1 MFESR
6 NPATG
11 EVFSRYPTATDA
23 EVDSALARAAAAQ
36 PRWAAASAA
45 ERAAAL
51 AAIAAALRAKAPEL
65 AALATAEMGK
75 TIGEAEAEVAKCA
88 LTLDHY
94 ARHGEA
100 LLAFEP
106 VATEAAESGIALD
119 PLGVVLAVMP
129 WNYPYWQVIRAAAP
143 AWLAGNTVVL
153 KHAPNTP
160 GSAEALAAMVE
171 EAAPGLLVNLRAG
184 NDQVARML
192 ADPRVAALS
201 FTGST
206 ATGAHLAAV
215 AGANLKRSVLELGGA
230 DPFIVLADADLDAAA
245 SAAVVGRFQNNGQSC
260 IAAKRFILEAP
271 IADAFAERFA
281 ALAAALPIGD
291 PAERGTRLGP
301 LARADLRDALAAQAA
316 RAVAAGARVLTG
328 GAQPDRAGFFFKA
341 TVLDRVS
348 PDNPVAAEETFGPL
362 ALLFRV
368 PDAES
373 AVALANATE
382 YGLGAAVFSRDLD
395 RVRALS
401 RRLQAGAV
409 FANRIVAS
417 DPRVPFGGIKRS
429 GWGRELGAEGV
440 RAFANVKTL
449 WFNRA
454 T

>member
-11 EVFSRYPTATDA
+11 EILARYPTATDA
-23 EVDSALARAAAAQ
+23 EVDAALARAAAAQ
-36 PRWAAASAA
+36 SRWAAEPPA
-45 ERAAAL
+45 ERASAL
-51 AAIAAALRAKAPEL
+51 AAIAAVLRAEAPAL

-129 WNYPYWQVIRAAAP
+129 WNYPYWQVIRASAP

-153 KHAPNTP
+153 KHAPNTA
-160 GSAEALAAMVE
+160 GCAEALARLVE
-171 EAAPGLLVNLRAG
+171 HAAPGLLTNLRAT
-184 NDQVARML
+184 NEQVARML
-192 ADPRVAALS
+192 ADRRIAALS

-206 ATGAHLAAV
+206 ATGAHLAAI

-245 SAAVVGRFQNNGQSC
+245 AAALTGRFQNNGQSC

-281 ALAAALPIGD
+281 ALAAALPMGD
-291 PAERGTRLGP
+291 PADRATRLGP
-301 LARADLRDALAAQAA
+301 LARADLRDAIAAQAS
-316 RAVAAGARVLTG
+316 RAIAAGAKVLAG
-328 GAQPDRAGFFFKA
+328 GAAPNRPGFFFPA
-341 TVLDRVS
+341 TVLDHVP
-348 PDNPVAAEETFGPL
+348 PDSPVASEETFGPL

-368 PDAES
+368 PDAEA
-373 AVALANATE
+373 AVAVANATD

-395 RVRALS
+395 RVRALA

-417 DPRVPFGGIKRS
+417 DPRLPFGGIKRS

-454 T
+454 A

>member
-11 EVFSRYPTATDA
+11 EVFARYPTATDA